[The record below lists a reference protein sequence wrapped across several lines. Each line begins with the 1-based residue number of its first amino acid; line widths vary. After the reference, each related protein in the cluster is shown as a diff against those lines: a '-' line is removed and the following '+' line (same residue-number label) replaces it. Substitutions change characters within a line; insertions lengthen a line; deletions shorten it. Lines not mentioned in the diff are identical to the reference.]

1 MDPWPTEEASRVGCV
16 RHERQ
21 VPEDDMG
28 RRCRSEAGPVMIS
41 GSDSCGS
48 SRGGA
53 ASMEDCD
60 INLES
65 TLHLQVQVTTISSGW
80 LRLASDLPAK
90 GLGNVELCAG

>member
-1 MDPWPTEEASRVGCV
+1 MGCV

-21 VPEDDMG
+21 VPDDDMG

-48 SRGGA
+48 GRGGA

-65 TLHLQVQVTTISSGW
+65 TLHLQVQVTTKVSGGW
-80 LRLASDLPAK
+80 LHIGEDLAAWC
-90 GLGNVELCAG
+90 LGNAEVCAG